1 MNNEHTSVR
10 CSNATGIDVGFGSEE
25 YFLDLATT
33 CEKCHQDH
41 GKCSVD
47 CKWSHGPKGAKKCI
61 HKNFSLNF
69 FNLNHK
75 MNFSSEESLEGF
87 KGRPSRDF
95 QKF

>member
-41 GKCSVD
+41 GD
-47 CKWSHGPKGAKKCI
+47 CKWSHGPKGAKKCVN
-61 HKNFSLNF
+61 KNFSQNF
-69 FNLNHK
+69 FNLNRK
-75 MNFSSEESLEGF
+75 MNFSSEESIEE
-87 KGRPSRDF
+87 SNE
-95 QKF
+95 